1 MRATKLTR
9 FSFTDMRV
17 VDVRLKRQSNPQSPA
32 NYSNLVRQQK
42 ECGNQ
47 RDRDGQRVASE
58 EVQGHGRPA
67 GASGYQRPTN

>member
-1 MRATKLTR
+1 MRPNSLAGT
-9 FSFTDMRV
+9 FPIPQVIAD
-17 VDVRLKRQSNPQSPA
+17 PQSPA